1 MRPNQYWGLPSIC
14 RGFPTGLPVVSVWT
28 GSLEV
33 GNSSVT
39 GDPVGRSSIATG
51 EAEVTEEVGEAEV
64 TEEEGESE
72 VTEEVGEAEMTETV
86 GVAEVTEEEG
96 ESEVTE
102 EVGVAEVTEEAGNL
116 VGRPSI
122 EKGAFVGAGTGLF
135 VTTPADGLLGITRLT
150 GFVVGLL
157 TGFFEDVNAS
167 VGFLVGRRY
176 CRVMAESFISCSL
189 SGRY

>member
-1 MRPNQYWGLPSIC
+1 M
-14 RGFPTGLPVVSVWT
+14 VSVWT
-28 GSLEV
+28 GSFEV

-39 GDPVGRSSIATG
+39 GDPVGRSSIVTG
-51 EAEVTEEVGEAEV
+51 EAEVTAEVGEAEVSAEVGEPEVTEEVGEPEV
-64 TEEEGESE
+64 TEEEGEPE
-72 VTEEVGEAEMTETV
+72 VID
-86 GVAEVTEEEG
+86 
-96 ESEVTE
+96 
-102 EVGVAEVTEEAGNL
+102 EAGSL
-116 VGRPSI
+116 VGRSI
-122 EKGAFVGAGTGLF
+122 EKGIFVGAGTGLF